1 MNSSIDDR
9 SEAWPSLSLDAWR
22 ETYAALHLWTQIV
35 GKIRL
40 SLSPWVNHSWHTTLY
55 VTATGLT
62 TSVMPYGSRS
72 FQIDFNFLDHQ
83 LWLRSSDGRS
93 AALALEPQSVA
104 SFYGRLM
111 EEMHK
116 LDLDVRIHRRPNE
129 IADSIPFD
137 QDVTSRPYDADCAG
151 RFWQI
156 LQQADRIFKIF
167 RARFVGKCSP
177 VHFFWGAADL
187 AVTRFSG
194 RKAPQHP
201 GGVPNLPDWV
211 TQEAYSHEVS
221 SCGFWP
227 GSGPIPYA
235 AFYSYAYPE
244 PAGFSAAPVKPDS
257 AFYSDDLREFIL
269 PYDRIRESES
279 PDEILL
285 EFLQTTYEAAANLA
299 QWDRAALERSEHP
312 NSARRARSG
321 AALIR

>member
-1 MNSSIDDR
+1 MNVSTDSSTDV
-9 SEAWPSLSLDAWR
+9 WPSLPLDAWR

-55 VTATGLT
+55 VTARGLT
-62 TSVMPYGSRS
+62 TSAIPYRSRR
-72 FQIDFNFLDHQ
+72 FQIDFDFLEHR

-93 AALALEPQSVA
+93 AGLALEPQSVA
-104 SFYGRLM
+104 SFYKRLM
-111 EEMHK
+111 EQMHK
-116 LDLDVRIHRRPNE
+116 LDLDVNINRKPNE
-129 IADSIPFD
+129 IAQAIPFD
-137 QDVTSRPYDADCAG
+137 EDNTPRPYDAEYAT
-151 RFWQI
+151 RFWQV
-156 LQQADRIFKIF
+156 LQQADRVFKVF

-211 TQEAYSHEVS
+211 AREAYSHEVS

-227 GSGPIPYA
+227 GSGPISYA

-244 PAGFSAAPVKPDS
+244 PPGFSEAPLKPDS
-257 AFYSDDLREFIL
+257 AFYSADLGEFVL
-269 PYDRIRESES
+269 PYDAVRQSGS
-279 PDEILL
+279 PDDTLL

-299 QWDRAALERSEHP
+299 QWDRSALERTEDP
-312 NSARRARSG
+312 KRG
-321 AALIR
+321 I